1 MANQEN
7 LFILGDAFMQ
17 IFYSVFDRDNDQ
29 VGFATAVHTQPE
41 IVNYF
46 DESGNFA
53 ESQTVQTDS

>member
-1 MANQEN
+1 MENQEN

-29 VGFATAVHTQPE
+29 VGLATAKHTQPE

-46 DESGNFA
+46 DESGYFA
-53 ESQTVQTDS
+53 ESQSV